1 MTDNLSACLCQ
12 EAPEVFTDSRRQ
24 IPEPK
29 SIAHKEQLKMDL
41 IYHIVYQNSHML
53 WWKSRFGAQYH
64 LYMSRLGGSGQVEL
78 PIRAEPSK
86 PSVPAVL
93 PPPPVPDWHLA
104 GKGKAGKGGKKGE
117 GKSQSRWSWW

>member
-12 EAPEVFTDSRRQ
+12 EAPEVFTESRRQ

-29 SIAHKEQLKMDL
+29 SIAHKEQLKSDL

-64 LYMSRLGGSGQVEL
+64 LYMSRIGGQVEL